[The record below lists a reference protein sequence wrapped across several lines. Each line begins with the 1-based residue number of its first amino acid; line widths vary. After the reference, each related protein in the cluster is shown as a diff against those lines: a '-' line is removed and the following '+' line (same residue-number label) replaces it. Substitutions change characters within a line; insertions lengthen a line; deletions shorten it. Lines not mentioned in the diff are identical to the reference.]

1 MRKDRGRADQTSDM
15 KIQFHPLSRNPAA
28 FSGVNLLVVLTL
40 ALVGLIGWQW
50 KRETLLFTENQKLKE
65 SVQQDHG
72 TKHQLQQSIENLQ
85 SEIQRIELE
94 RKNANAVTRSN
105 QMQIT
110 DLAKK
115 LAAIEY
121 EARLHSNTTTQ
132 YKIAF
137 ERATNQLYTANSN
150 MVRANE
156 VIVAMRKS
164 VDDRNEIVA
173 RLNDTNKKYA
183 ELMTERNQIVDKFNS
198 FVKEVEAE
206 RAGEKV
212 DKNKK

>member
-1 MRKDRGRADQTSDM
+1 M
-15 KIQFHPLSRNPAA
+15 KIQFHPLSRDQAA
-28 FSGVNLLVVLTL
+28 FSGVNLLIVLTL

-72 TKHQLQQSIENLQ
+72 AKHQLQQSIENLQ
-85 SEIQRIELE
+85 SEINRIELE

-121 EARLHSNTTTQ
+121 EARVHSNAAAH

-164 VDDRNEIVA
+164 VDDRNEIVG

-198 FVKEVEAE
+198 FVKEVEVE
-206 RAGEKV
+206 RAGDKV